1 MFFCACRPEADKI
14 EANVLLYWP
23 TDESDPSYRKW
34 TSLAREELARQGII
48 GDVQV
53 HFAHIT
59 ERYESLERH
68 MLNELILKLRAEGRM
83 PDLILSYGNANRW
96 LLITD
101 TNPVTASIPVICFG
115 IRSEEFLPYQYEL
128 LKINYEGGRWNDMVN
143 IMDRVNLE
151 PNLVFAN
158 ELSSRII
165 EKIRNEDFLP
175 VCPNRH
181 ITLLDVPNLWN
192 DKILF
197 NLLNEQMDSLD
208 KTKFYN
214 NLHPRVIEDR
224 VRAIARDEHRIV
236 FSCRSVLDPS
246 WNCKNIYQM
255 PTTWAFHLQRSS
267 YFFIQTKHDNKTR
280 GLVEGPSFLPYFTMV
295 AEDYLVNDKC
305 IGGYFPTAESQIRD
319 AVSAGVRLL
328 KGEKAEELRG
338 LQHTPTYNLNWDV
351 LRDKGVDV
359 NSMPSNINIAN
370 AGLKDRNPVLYRTYL
385 MTSILLFVAALVGSI
400 IIISYYSRK
409 ARRNERR
416 LRDYANETICNNKLL
431 NELMS
436 KADFRT
442 WKLDNKNIESLER
455 IEASD
460 FFKER
465 IINFFRIEEPGNYT
479 FQAYISIDGKPY
491 HWYELRMNVGK
502 SPEDDGVLRSG
513 VMVNIDNQKHLEAIE
528 AETNRIITA
537 ARTREGFIAS
547 MNHAIRTPLNS
558 VVGYA
563 QLLAMPGMPMGEMEL
578 EEYSSAIH
586 CNSTQ
591 LQHTIRN
598 ILTAARISR
607 NPANPYYEDI
617 ELCGLVREI
626 IVEKRPEREI
636 ITDFCKDAVIVKADR
651 IMLANI
657 LDNLLFNAIM
667 FSKPETEIRVSVNI
681 TEDGKTEIRVSD
693 NGIGIATENQEL
705 IFERFFKV
713 DSFTPGCGLGL
724 YICKAFVEQMG
735 GQISLESKLGE
746 GSTFKILFGQ

>member
-34 TSLAREELARQGII
+34 TSLAREELAKQGII

-143 IMDRVNLE
+143 IMDRVSLE

-165 EKIRNEDFLP
+165 EKIRNKDFLP

-214 NLHPRVIEDR
+214 NLHPRVNEDR
-224 VRAIARDEHRIV
+224 VRSIARDEHRIV

-267 YFFIQTKHDNKTR
+267 NFFIQTKHDNKTR

-338 LQHTPTYNLNWDV
+338 LQHTPTYNLNWDG

-370 AGLKDRNPVLYRTYL
+370 AGLKDRNPVLYRTYA

-409 ARRNERR
+409 TRRNERR

-465 IINFFRIEEPGNYT
+465 IINFFRI
-479 FQAYISIDGKPY
+479 
-491 HWYELRMNVGK
+491 
-502 SPEDDGVLRSG
+502 
-513 VMVNIDNQKHLEAIE
+513 DN
-528 AETNRIITA
+528 
-537 ARTREGFIAS
+537 
-547 MNHAIRTPLNS
+547 
-558 VVGYA
+558 
-563 QLLAMPGMPMGEMEL
+563 
-578 EEYSSAIH
+578 SS
-586 CNSTQ
+586 
-591 LQHTIRN
+591 L
-598 ILTAARISR
+598 
-607 NPANPYYEDI
+607 
-617 ELCGLVREI
+617 
-626 IVEKRPEREI
+626 
-636 ITDFCKDAVIVKADR
+636 
-651 IMLANI
+651 
-657 LDNLLFNAIM
+657 
-667 FSKPETEIRVSVNI
+667 
-681 TEDGKTEIRVSD
+681 
-693 NGIGIATENQEL
+693 
-705 IFERFFKV
+705 
-713 DSFTPGCGLGL
+713 
-724 YICKAFVEQMG
+724 
-735 GQISLESKLGE
+735 
-746 GSTFKILFGQ
+746 KIQ